1 MGVGNRGESQCRPA
15 GAGNGQ
21 GGLSEES
28 ARRAVVCRGKDG
40 DGGQSRA
47 EQSRGGCFA
56 TQDPERVVRAVFAEE
71 VQREVE
77 VLVGFGKN
85 TGVLRKTSREG
96 RGSQRSA
103 GRLV

>member
-1 MGVGNRGESQCRPA
+1 MGVGNSGESQCRPA

-56 TQDPERVVRAVFAEE
+56 TQDSGRGI
-71 VQREVE
+71 QRESYARC
-77 VLVGFGKN
+77 
-85 TGVLRKTSREG
+85 LRR
-96 RGSQRSA
+96 RCN
-103 GRLV
+103 GRLKFWWDLGRIPVS

>member
-40 DGGQSRA
+40 DGGQSR
-47 EQSRGGCFA
+47 GGCFA
-56 TQDPERVVRAVFAEE
+56 TQDSGRGI
-71 VQREVE
+71 QRESYARC
-77 VLVGFGKN
+77 
-85 TGVLRKTSREG
+85 LRR
-96 RGSQRSA
+96 RCN
-103 GRLV
+103 GRLKFWWDLGRIPVS

>member
-28 ARRAVVCRGKDG
+28 AQRAVVSRGKDG

-47 EQSRGGCFA
+47 KQRWMFRHARERPRDPDKSGLRGVGRRKCSGMLK
-56 TQDPERVVRAVFAEE
+56 QRWWVVRRIPV
-71 VQREVE
+71 
-77 VLVGFGKN
+77 
-85 TGVLRKTSREG
+85 S
-96 RGSQRSA
+96 
-103 GRLV
+103 